1 MEIFALQIRIHS
13 SNTDNT
19 QCCCWV
25 GNSPSLTQCC
35 WQCKL
40 FSFLESSLADIP
52 RTLKML
58 IPCDPGVQ
66 FLGIY
71 SEEAT
76 MNVQKKFMGKKA
88 FYSLTY
94 NNENSETTH
103 IRQQWSFGSVGNH
116 SVGLQVNMCS
126 FQIRQ
131 TLQTDRFLL
140 SLLQVH

>member
-1 MEIFALQIRIHS
+1 
-13 SNTDNT
+13 
-19 QCCCWV
+19 
-25 GNSPSLTQCC
+25 
-35 WQCKL
+35 
-40 FSFLESSLADIP
+40 
-52 RTLKML
+52 ML

-103 IRQQWSFGSVGNH
+103 VRQQ
-116 SVGLQVNMCS
+116 
-126 FQIRQ
+126 
-131 TLQTDRFLL
+131 
-140 SLLQVH
+140 